1 MFNVSQLYSIPQFLR
16 ANFRLVNYNELAF
29 ITMKERKKDPP
40 LFDHISYRILA
51 EKYKHLQ
58 RKVDQW
64 LVLAAILRSKF
75 HIFA

>member
-29 ITMKERKKDPP
+29 ITMKERKKDPR
-40 LFDHISYRILA
+40 LFDHVSYRILA

-64 LVLAAILRSKF
+64 LVLAAIRRSRF
-75 HIFA
+75 HLFT